1 MTFKPRL
8 LSTLIAERMTAVAR
22 ITEEDY
28 VEPSTHETSAWMAIY
43 TSLMPVTDWLLR
55 GIYPLLRVEF
65 LNSILPNVYPPM
77 PSLNLTKEHLVG
89 MYKRGVGR
97 NALTGTQFPP
107 YHIPAVDYA
116 QLSNKSSASS
126 ATYAR
131 ELKSGDY
138 QATAT
143 MGNGLFLHLH
153 HKNVNDNSV
162 NPAFEVTTA
171 WDLEG
176 MVAMTRDPAHR
187 KAWIKAFGEDFFDLQ
202 KPYQKTFKM
211 KKEFTQYLQSAT
223 GMEPF
228 DFVMGIFEELG
239 FADWASNE
247 ILGEDDPDELK
258 YVVDKYLN
266 WLDLNIRSYD
276 IISAPQTPSGFPTQ
290 REPNNSQKRLEIV
303 SLKDPNLATSVMP
316 DSVQMQLR
324 NKEGLNGYTAFDFF
338 VDSVVSNRD
347 TTVHVMVDLPQDV
360 ARWVTQ
366 STGKEVDNYY
376 LIQILNQ
383 AQFELQD
390 FDTYRASTVSA
401 TAIGQHSQGYYG
413 FAPVESTVKKLEGR
427 KVNSIGVNAEGFGVN
442 DVGQFIYVPN
452 KLNNLG
458 AHRKQITEYFKQIQV
473 NSSSN
478 IIALR
483 DPFDII
489 GSARVIGKG
498 VDERPRPERI
508 ATQVK
513 PLYVDWGLGILL
525 GVNNEGSV
533 TQLLDLKHVT
543 ALTDSH
549 FKNYARAALYPV
561 VVRDNG
567 RWTKSFSDI
576 LTATKP
582 NQYNAVTEPLRHVI
596 SSFLT
601 QAVSKDDM
609 TAWAMADAREIFQT
623 RKIEGLDIELADES
637 AYESVGRMA
646 GASITSND
654 PMGSLATYVYQIY
667 SRAYQRLMGIFG
679 NESNIPAEYDDI
691 VNIATNGFGDYF
703 KLENLAQDWTRSP
716 SIYTR
721 LYGRILTNI
730 WAVVDGRLDIFY
742 DVTSVELAH
751 RYYGTLGA
759 VISLMKNPRSI
770 ALTYNNTSVPA
781 PEGYEPEALAGSREG
796 YAMLPHQVRVDY
808 HATKMMALGTECE
821 ILDAQAGAG
830 KTHNI
835 LMDVMRRL
843 DAKMIKRPLV
853 ICPDYLIKNYIEDGA
868 YIYQGRLN
876 VIPLVTLVKNY
887 SPLMGDSTTLD
898 LEGMLKMIES
908 APANTLFVTSYSFL
922 SSGSQSAFTI
932 PMGMQ
937 LATVNPHLE
946 MMLEA
951 GFDYICADE
960 FHELRNM
967 GTTKSDI
974 AKALFYRAKYRKGAT
989 GTFLNTSPSDIPAQT
1004 SMLDPTIFGSPSDF
1018 FEYYADSDGSKSNRI
1033 SKLREGRKEDLVVT
1047 LKSSTGYTQVK
1058 RKEWASL
1065 LPERKDSYHVLSLDE
1080 DSVQWK
1086 IYQAILQQVLEEIAR
1101 ILEKNKQLEK
1111 DADSGDEE
1119 ANENLE
1125 ALLRPYLQRL
1135 EMLLITPA
1143 LDKDYEKLVEGLD
1156 LEYDENYVSPAV
1168 ERAIKIIEAHLY
1180 GVKFNSE
1187 DLGERQAIVDEHAD
1201 FLDLE
1206 NIGDIDQLIGLPPTP
1221 GKILV
1226 FCNYNTS
1233 VQAVYNA
1240 LPDNLKEQAIL
1251 YDAKNKDKHIFEFK
1265 NNPKKTILI
1274 GIQTSLATGH
1284 NFQFCTRLIRLEQV
1298 WSPGEVEQGESRI
1311 NRPDPKNKDNKRSK
1325 IFYDW
1330 VVIDGTI
1337 QVTKLARLIS
1347 RMIVNTEIE
1356 EFGNPA
1362 YKDVPYMS
1370 ILVMNLATIRNNCWF
1385 HAPSDVQAGTV
1396 TSRSLLKYLE
1406 TKRKIDAIQKREY
1419 AEWIE
1424 KYTGPTEPV
1433 EVTPK
1438 EPIEGS
1444 AVVVNVPPI
1453 PGQTIANADVFD
1465 VVNVAKY
1472 ETLVGSQDVDLVGM
1486 KCLTPEG
1493 DGEIVRMSGSKLH
1506 VVIDG
1511 TKYSFDR
1518 LAVNLYLTDG
1528 VTRKD
1533 LLTYSGLKKF
1543 VNIEGSV
1550 VSVGKNS
1557 SKKVKKATEMSDEQI
1572 INELGLQGEIDKA
1585 KKSKKSD
1592 LVSLDEMYSQSVDFL
1607 KSKAQDNMP
1616 KVVKTKKKPVPSP
1629 TDSETGEPDS
1639 EIEVYASNT
1648 NGALCIMLSSED
1660 ADLTSR
1666 KMTRL
1671 LEGMGFHLDPDC
1683 WYAPITNKKMMQD
1696 LIDKF
1701 ESKFDIPEKQLD
1713 MLYDLLEAFTVGRKK
1728 MLNAEHS
1735 TIAEIKEYWLQD
1747 NRRTL
1752 RKDPN
1757 ALVPMPVVQDGELYI
1772 MLDMEHPASKRAKR
1786 LRIPNV
1792 AWESSGGL
1800 WMKMYST
1807 KKACATDLVAL
1818 QKHFR
1823 IADKDDLK
1831 ADIKA
1836 INISTSTK
1844 R

>member
-8 LSTLIAERMTAVAR
+8 LSTAVAERMMAVAR
-22 ITEEDY
+22 IETEEY
-28 VEPSTHETSAWMAIY
+28 IEPKTHEVSSWMAFY
-43 TSLMPVTDWLLR
+43 TALMPITDWLLR

-65 LNSILPNVYPPM
+65 MNNAMPKKFSDY
-77 PSLNLTKEHLVG
+77 PSLNLSKEVLASG
-89 MYKRGVGR
+89 MYKRGIGR
-97 NALTGTQFPP
+97 NTVVGAQFPA
-107 YHIPAVDYA
+107 YHIPATDYS

-131 ELKSGDY
+131 QLKSGDY

-143 MGNGLFLHLH
+143 VGNGLFLYNHY
-153 HKNVNDNSV
+153 KNVNDNSV
-162 NPAFEVTTA
+162 NDAFEITKA

-176 MVAMTRDPAHR
+176 TVALTKDPAHR
-187 KAWIKAFGEDFFDLQ
+187 KAWLKVFGEDFFDLQ
-202 KPYQKTFKM
+202 KPYQKTFAM
-211 KKEFTQYLQSAT
+211 KKEFTEYLKLAT
-223 GMEPF
+223 GVEPY
-228 DFVMGIFEELG
+228 DLVLGLIDELG
-239 FADWASNE
+239 LSAWANGE
-247 ILGEDDPDELK
+247 ILAEDDPDEIQ
-258 YVVDKYLN
+258 YVIDKYLN
-266 WLDLNIRSYD
+266 WLDLNIRTYD

-290 REPNNSQKRLEIV
+290 REPNNSSKRLEIT

-316 DSVQMQLR
+316 DSVQMQTRSLD
-324 NKEGLNGYTAFDFF
+324 GYTAFDFF
-338 VDSVVSNRD
+338 VDSVVSCRD
-347 TTVHVMVDLPQDV
+347 TTAHVMIDLPKDV

-390 FDTYRASTVSA
+390 FDTYKTSSLPATVVGGQSA
-401 TAIGQHSQGYYG
+401 GYYG
-413 FAPVESTVKKLEGR
+413 FSPVESTIKQLEGR
-427 KVNSIGVNAEGFGVN
+427 KVNALGVNKDGLGVN
-442 DVGQFIYVPN
+442 DVGQFIYVPP
-452 KLNNLG
+452 KLNNMG
-458 AHRKQITEYFKQIQV
+458 AHRKQIEEYFEQLQLNNGSKFF
-473 NSSSN
+473 
-478 IIALR
+478 ALR
-483 DPFDII
+483 DPFDIL
-489 GSARVIGKG
+489 GNTRVIGKEMK
-498 VDERPRPERI
+498 ERPRPEHVAI
-508 ATQVK
+508 KVK
-513 PLYVDWGLGILL
+513 PLYADWGLGVLL
-525 GVNNEGSV
+525 GVNSEGSV

-543 ALTDSH
+543 PLRDTH
-549 FKNYARAALYPV
+549 YKNYARAALYPV
-561 VVRDNG
+561 IVRDNG

-582 NQYNAVTEPLRHVI
+582 NQYNAVTGPLKHVI
-596 SSFLT
+596 DSFLT
-601 QAVSKDDM
+601 RAVSKDDM

-623 RKIEGLDIELADES
+623 RKIEGLDIEISDENS
-637 AYESVGRMA
+637 IEGIGRLA
-646 GASITSND
+646 GASINAND
-654 PMGSLATYVYQIY
+654 PLGSLAGYVHQQYAR
-667 SRAYQRLMGIFG
+667 SHQRLLSIFG
-679 NESNIPAEYDDI
+679 DDESIPAEYDDI
-691 VNIATNGFGDYF
+691 ANIATNGFGDYF
-703 KLENLAQDWTRSP
+703 KLESLAKDWTRSP
-716 SIYTR
+716 SLYTR
-721 LYGRILTNI
+721 LFGRILTNI
-730 WAVVDGRLDIFY
+730 WAAVDGRLDIFY
-742 DVTSVELAH
+742 DATSVELAH
-751 RYYGTLGA
+751 RYYGTIKA
-759 VISLMKNPRSI
+759 VVDLMKNPRSI
-770 ALTYNNTSVPA
+770 ALKYNNTAVAA
-781 PEGYEPEALAGSREG
+781 PEGYVPEPLAGSREG

-808 HATKMMALGTECE
+808 HATKMMVDDIEFE
-821 ILDAQAGAG
+821 VLDAQAGAG

-843 DAKMIKRPLV
+843 DAKSIKRPLV

-876 VIPLVTLVKNY
+876 VVPLVTLVKNY
-887 SPLMGDSTTLD
+887 DPLFGVKSDPMG
-898 LEGMLKMIES
+898 LEGMLRMVES
-908 APANTLFVTSYSFL
+908 APPNTLFVTSYSFL

-937 LATVNPHLE
+937 LVTVNPHLE

-951 GFDYICADE
+951 GFDYVCADE

-967 GTTKSDI
+967 GTTKSDV
-974 AKALFYRAKYRKGAT
+974 AKAIFYRAKYRKGAT

-1004 SMLDPTIFGSPSDF
+1004 SMLDPTIFGSPNDF
-1018 FEYYADSDGSKSNRI
+1018 FEYYADNDGAKTSRI

-1065 LPERKDSYHVLSLDE
+1065 LPERKDSYHVLELDE
-1080 DSVQWK
+1080 NSVQWK

-1101 ILEKNKQLEK
+1101 ILEKNKELAK
-1111 DADSGDEE
+1111 DANSGDEE

-1143 LDKDYEKLVEGLD
+1143 LDKDYEKLVEGMDLD
-1156 LEYDENYVSPAV
+1156 YDENYVSPAV

-1180 GVKFNSE
+1180 GVKFNTE

-1206 NIGDIDQLIGLPPTP
+1206 NVGDIDQLIGLPPTP

-1240 LPDNLKEQAIL
+1240 LPPALKEQAIL

-1265 NNPKKTILI
+1265 NNPKKTIMI

-1311 NRPDPKNKDNKRSK
+1311 NRPDPKNKDNVRSK

-1396 TSRSLLKYLE
+1396 TTRSLLKYLE
-1406 TKRKIDAIQKREY
+1406 TKRTIDSIQKREY
-1419 AEWIE
+1419 AEWI
-1424 KYTGPTEPV
+1424 KNYTGPIDPV

-1438 EPIEGS
+1438 APIEGS

-1453 PGQTIANADVFD
+1453 PGQTIANADVFN

-1493 DGEIVRMSGSKLH
+1493 DGEIARMSGSKLH
-1506 VVIDG
+1506 VIIDG

-1518 LAVNLYLTDG
+1518 LSVNLYLNEG
-1528 VTRKD
+1528 VSRAD
-1533 LLTYSGLKKF
+1533 LLKLSGLKKF
-1543 VNIEGSV
+1543 VNVEGASV
-1550 VSVGKNS
+1550 SLGKS
-1557 SKKVKKATEMSDEQI
+1557 LS
-1572 INELGLQGEIDKA
+1572 
-1585 KKSKKSD
+1585 KKSKKNPDEMSD
-1592 LVSLDEMYSQSVDFL
+1592 DELLTELEIPKTSKRKKETLVSLDDMYSQSVDFL
-1607 KSKAQDNMP
+1607 KSKAKDNMP
-1616 KVVKTKKKPVPSP
+1616 KVVKTKKPVPSP
-1629 TDSETGEPDS
+1629 TDSETGEPDQ

-1648 NGALCIMLSSED
+1648 NGALCLMLSSED
-1660 ADLTSR
+1660 ADLSNR

-1671 LEGMGFHLDPDC
+1671 LSNMGYHLDPDC
-1683 WYAPITNKKMMQD
+1683 WYATITNKKMLQD

-1701 ESKFDIPEKQLD
+1701 ESKFDIPEKTLD
-1713 MLYDLLEAFTVGRKK
+1713 MLYSMLEAFTVGRKR
-1728 MLNAEHS
+1728 MLNADHAS
-1735 TIAEIKEYWLQD
+1735 VAEIKEYWLQD
-1747 NRRTL
+1747 NRRTM

-1757 ALVPMPVVQDGELYI
+1757 ALIPMPVVQDGELYI

-1792 AWESSGGL
+1792 TWESSGGL
-1800 WMKMYST
+1800 WMKMYSS
-1807 KKACATDLVAL
+1807 KKACATDLIEL
-1818 QKHFR
+1818 QKYFT
-1823 IADKDDLK
+1823 ISDKDDLK

-1836 INISTSTK
+1836 INIRGASTK
-1844 R
+1844 